1 MRKDVEYFNNY
12 LRDPKRP
19 QLPEHPGNRAAGVRP
34 SPMNES
40 QRGEHFGPPG
50 GFGLVIIISF
60 LLNMFVNLFHILKL
74 DMVLS
79 ITVEEEEVMV
89 EVVSEDRHRS
99 IALVTL
105 AEEEE
110 AGISDLADEITAEA
124 EAVGK

>member
-1 MRKDVEYFNNY
+1 
-12 LRDPKRP
+12 
-19 QLPEHPGNRAAGVRP
+19 
-34 SPMNES
+34 
-40 QRGEHFGPPG
+40 
-50 GFGLVIIISF
+50 
-60 LLNMFVNLFHILKL
+60 
-74 DMVLS
+74 MVLS

-105 AEEEE
+105 VEEE

>member
-74 DMVLS
+74 VMVLS

-105 AEEEE
+105 VEEE

>member
-89 EVVSEDRHRS
+89 EVVLEDRHRS

-105 AEEEE
+105 VEEE

>member
-1 MRKDVEYFNNY
+1 
-12 LRDPKRP
+12 
-19 QLPEHPGNRAAGVRP
+19 
-34 SPMNES
+34 MNES

-74 DMVLS
+74 VMVLS

-105 AEEEE
+105 AEEE

>member
-74 DMVLS
+74 VMVLS

-105 AEEEE
+105 AEEE

>member
-105 AEEEE
+105 AEEE

>member
-1 MRKDVEYFNNY
+1 M
-12 LRDPKRP
+12 
-19 QLPEHPGNRAAGVRP
+19 
-34 SPMNES
+34 
-40 QRGEHFGPPG
+40 
-50 GFGLVIIISF
+50 IIISF

-74 DMVLS
+74 VMVLS

-105 AEEEE
+105 AEEE

>member
-105 AEEEE
+105 VEEE